1 MESGVDFAALTA
13 LTEEEM
19 KAVGGAGTKEL
30 ADRVYR
36 K

>member
-1 MESGVDFAALTA
+1 MESGVDLAGLTA

-19 KAVGGAGTKEL
+19 DAVGGAGLREL

>member
-1 MESGVDFAALTA
+1 MESGVDLAALTA

-19 KAVGGAGTKEL
+19 EAVGGAGGRVL